1 MTAFKDADVIHVPV
15 GLLGGPLDGQR
26 FKVPA
31 VPPAQTVPTILT
43 IPLKQPAA
51 TSPFARY
58 VREGDEPVGG
68 YYMFFFEG
76 CFGPDGEKVLYAPI
90 EATRAGSGVKQF
102 SG

>member
-1 MTAFKDADVIHVPV
+1 MHNFDECSVVHVPA

-26 FKVPA
+26 FKIPA
-31 VPPAQTVPTILT
+31 VPPDQTVPHALT

-76 CFGPDGEKVLYAPI
+76 CFGPAGEKVLYAPTN
-90 EATRAGSGVKQF
+90 ASLADAGAENPV
-102 SG
+102 